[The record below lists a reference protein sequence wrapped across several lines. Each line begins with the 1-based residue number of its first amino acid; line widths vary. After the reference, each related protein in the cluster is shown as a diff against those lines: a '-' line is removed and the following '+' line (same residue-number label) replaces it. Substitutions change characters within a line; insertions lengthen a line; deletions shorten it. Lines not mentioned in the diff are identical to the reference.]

1 MSDTCGPT
9 SGTLLAQYDPS
20 ERCWKT
26 SEATSLWALT
36 LSSLTLP
43 TWGGLRDG
51 ELYEHPTPER
61 LTTEPGYSFLPTPRA
76 TKAMGDPMD
85 VNYNMLVE
93 RGYMKHRLEET
104 ISLLPTPT
112 ASRMEKNETPED
124 WASRSAAMNDY
135 ATLPLG
141 VAVTHMVT
149 TQELGARMRQQL
161 NGGAT
166 LLDDQPHPQPST

>member
-9 SGTLLAQYDPS
+9 SGTPLAQYDPS

-43 TWGGLRDG
+43 TWGGLHDG

-61 LTTEPGYSFLPTPRA
+61 LTIEPDYSSLPTPTA
-76 TKAMGDPMD
+76 QASQHMTLDD
-85 VNYNMLVE
+85 
-93 RGYMKHRLEET
+93 RGPGTQDDHNLWAIAGR
-104 ISLLPTPT
+104 LLPTPT
-112 ASRMEKNETPED
+112 ASRMEKNETPEE